1 MKSLIAVLG
10 GVTSG
15 GGKGV
20 VCASIGNLLIEN
32 GIKTT
37 VIKYDGL
44 MNYSFE
50 QMNPYHVI
58 PEVRWSDEEVTV
70 LADGGVVDSDLGV
83 YERFTGLELPSANNI
98 VNGQCLKELIS
109 YQDGKRWRVGE
120 VISVFP
126 HLIDIYK
133 EKLFEAIADNDAA
146 VLEVGGTVGDFES
159 EFFLRMVSN
168 LSAELDLFVV
178 QLSYLALMGSGAGAE
193 NDVINQ
199 DVILKPIK
207 QSFHTACSFCL
218 KPDALLIRSEKTV
231 GSGIKRRISRATCL
245 SEEHI
250 FFDYDVNSIYDVP
263 EMLRKQG
270 LLDLIMTRCG
280 LKSDVEARPSLAAYS
295 RSIVKLANAVQY
307 RVAII
312 GDSESWGSYTSLNEA
327 LVSLGVRYSRNI
339 CFDWFRSVGEY
350 AGLLENNVSY
360 KAFIVTEGIE
370 NPVDKAALLRKILEY
385 GKPVMCI
392 SYGAC
397 ILADIIGMSTERTGR
412 LVTGRIDTYL
422 KNSAAGAVRD
432 RHRRDFTIPICGNEG
447 KDIEIIGCDSQHRE
461 IHLFRP
467 VKYPYCIGAVSQPE
481 YTSRPYSPNLLFS
494 HLLNLNI
501 EEELQD
507 SAYESGTNPSC

>member
-15 GGKGV
+15 VGKGV

-37 VIKYDGL
+37 VIKYDGP
-44 MNYSFE
+44 MNYNFE

-109 YQDGKRWRVGE
+109 YQDGRRWRVGE

-133 EKLFEAIADNDAA
+133 EKLFEAIADNDVA

-159 EFFLRMVSN
+159 EFFLRMVSS

-193 NDVINQ
+193 NDVISQ
-199 DVILKPIK
+199 AVILKPIE
-207 QSFHTACSFCL
+207 QRFHTTCSFCL
-218 KPDALLIRSEKTV
+218 KPDALLIRSEKAI

-245 SEEHI
+245 SEAHI
-250 FFDYDVNSIYDVP
+250 FFDFDVNSIYDVP

-270 LLDLIMTRCG
+270 LLEMIMTCCR
-280 LKSDVEARPSLAAYS
+280 LKSSAKKRPSLAAYS
-295 RSIVKLANAVQY
+295 RNIVRLANTVQY

-312 GDSESWGSYTSLNEA
+312 GDTESWGSYTSLNEA
-327 LVSLGVRYSRNI
+327 LVSLGVRYNRNI
-339 CFDWFRSVGEY
+339 CFDWFRSAGEY
-350 AGLLENNVSY
+350 ARLLDNNTLY

-392 SYGAC
+392 SYGAR
-397 ILADIIGMSTERTGR
+397 ILADIIGMSAKRTDR
-412 LVTGRIDTYL
+412 LVTGRIDTYF
-422 KNSAAGAVRD
+422 KDSNAGAVRD
-432 RHRRDFTIPICGNEG
+432 RHRRDFTIPICGNEK

-467 VKYPYCIGAVSQPE
+467 VKYPYCLGAVSQPE

-501 EEELQD
+501 EEELLN
-507 SAYESGTNPSC
+507 SVYESGTTPSC

>member
-15 GGKGV
+15 VGKGV

-44 MNYSFE
+44 MNYNFE

-109 YQDGKRWRVGE
+109 YQDGRRWRVGE

-133 EKLFEAIADNDAA
+133 EKLFEAIADNDVA

-159 EFFLRMVSN
+159 EFFLRMVSS

-199 DVILKPIK
+199 DAILKPIK

-218 KPDALLIRSEKTV
+218 KPDALLIRSEKAI

-245 SEEHI
+245 SEAHI
-250 FFDYDVNSIYDVP
+250 FFDFDVNSIYDVP

-270 LLDLIMTRCG
+270 LLEMIMTCCR
-280 LKSDVEARPSLAAYS
+280 LKSSAKKRPSLAAYS
-295 RSIVKLANAVQY
+295 RNIVRLANTVQY

-312 GDSESWGSYTSLNEA
+312 GDTESWGSYTSLNEA
-327 LVSLGVRYSRNI
+327 LVSLGVRYNRNI
-339 CFDWFRSVGEY
+339 CFDWFRSAGEY
-350 AGLLENNVSY
+350 ARLLDNNTLY

-392 SYGAC
+392 SYGAR
-397 ILADIIGMSTERTGR
+397 ILADIIGMSAKRTDR
-412 LVTGRIDTYL
+412 LVTGRIDTYF
-422 KNSAAGAVRD
+422 KDSNAGAVRD
-432 RHRRDFTIPICGNEG
+432 RHRRDFTIPICGNEK
-447 KDIEIIGCDSQHRE
+447 KDIETSVVTASTE
-461 IHLFRP
+461 
-467 VKYPYCIGAVSQPE
+467 KYICSDQ
-481 YTSRPYSPNLLFS
+481 
-494 HLLNLNI
+494 
-501 EEELQD
+501 
-507 SAYESGTNPSC
+507 

>member
-1 MKSLIAVLG
+1 MVLG

-15 GGKGV
+15 VGKGI

-109 YQDGKRWRVGE
+109 YQDGKRWRAGE

-126 HLIDIYK
+126 HLIDVYK
-133 EKLFEAIADNDAA
+133 EKLFAAIADNDVAI
-146 VLEVGGTVGDFES
+146 LEVGGTVGDFES

-168 LSAELDLFVV
+168 LSAEMNLFVV
-178 QLSYLALMGSGAGAE
+178 QLSYLAFMGNDAGAK

-218 KPDALLIRSEKTV
+218 KPDALLIRSEKNV
-231 GSGIKRRISRATCL
+231 GGGIKSRISKATCL
-245 SEEHI
+245 KEEYI

-263 EMLRKQG
+263 EMLKKQG
-270 LLDLIMTRCG
+270 LMELIMSRCE
-280 LKSDVEARPSLAAYS
+280 LNSDVEVCPSLADYS
-295 RSIVKLANAVQY
+295 RSIVKLADEAQY
-307 RVAII
+307 RIAII
-312 GDSESWGSYTSLNEA
+312 GLAKRIEEVFFPNDPMPYYLDRTGEPLKVIMHLRDEA
-327 LVSLGVRYSRNI
+327 HRFDITFHRNKRSAGFVRTQLEEIEGIGTKTADLLLRR
-339 CFDWFRSVGEY
+339 FRSV
-350 AGLLENNVSY
+350 A
-360 KAFIVTEGIE
+360 
-370 NPVDKAALLRKILEY
+370 
-385 GKPVMCI
+385 
-392 SYGAC
+392 
-397 ILADIIGMSTERTGR
+397 
-412 LVTGRIDTYL
+412 RI
-422 KNSAAGAVRD
+422 
-432 RHRRDFTIPICGNEG
+432 RRA
-447 KDIEIIGCDSQHRE
+447 S
-461 IHLFRP
+461 
-467 VKYPYCIGAVSQPE
+467 
-481 YTSRPYSPNLLFS
+481 
-494 HLLNLNI
+494 
-501 EEELQD
+501 EEELAD
-507 SAYESGTNPSC
+507 AVGTAKARRVYAYFHDGTPAPDRPGEDDGAGESPTANGASDA

>member
-1 MKSLIAVLG
+1 MKSLIVVLG

-15 GGKGV
+15 VGKGI

-109 YQDGKRWRVGE
+109 YQDGKRWRAGE

-126 HLIDIYK
+126 HLIDVYK
-133 EKLFEAIADNDAA
+133 EKLFAAIADNDVAI
-146 VLEVGGTVGDFES
+146 LEVGGTVGDFES

-168 LSAELDLFVV
+168 LSAEMNLFVV
-178 QLSYLALMGSGAGAE
+178 QLSYLAFMGNDAGAK

-218 KPDALLIRSEKTV
+218 KPDALLIRSEKNV
-231 GSGIKRRISRATCL
+231 GGGIKSRISKATCL
-245 SEEHI
+245 KEEYI

-263 EMLRKQG
+263 EMLKKQG
-270 LLDLIMTRCG
+270 LMELIMSRCE
-280 LKSDVEARPSLAAYS
+280 LNSDVEVCPSLADYS
-295 RSIVKLANAVQY
+295 RSIVKLAAEAQY
-307 RVAII
+307 RIAII

-327 LVSLGVRYSRNI
+327 LVSLGVRYSKNI
-339 CFDWFRSVGEY
+339 CFDWFRSVEEY
-350 AGLLENNVSY
+350 ARLLENNASY
-360 KAFIVTEGIE
+360 HAFVVTEGIE
-370 NPVDKAALLRKILEY
+370 NPEDKAALLRNILEY

-397 ILADIIGMSTERTGR
+397 ILADIIGMSTERTDK

-422 KNSAAGAVRD
+422 KNSITGAVQD
-432 RHRRDFTIPICGNEG
+432 RHRRNFTIPMCRNEG
-447 KDIEIIGCDSQHRE
+447 KSIEIIGCDSQHKE

-467 VKYPYCIGAVSQPE
+467 VDFPYCIGAVSQPE

-494 HLLNLNI
+494 HLLNLKI
-501 EEELQD
+501 EEVLQD
-507 SAYESGTNPSC
+507 STYESKTNPPC

>member
-1 MKSLIAVLG
+1 MKSLIVVLG

-15 GGKGV
+15 VGKGV
-20 VCASIGNLLIEN
+20 VCASIGNLLIEK

-83 YERFTGLELPSANNI
+83 YERFTGLDLSTANNI

-109 YQDGKRWRVGE
+109 YQDGNRWKIGE

-126 HLIDIYK
+126 HLIEIYK
-133 EKLFEAIADNDAA
+133 GKLFEAIADNDVA

-159 EFFLRMVSN
+159 EFFLRMVSD
-168 LSAELDLFVV
+168 LSAELNLFVV
-178 QLSYLALMGSGAGAE
+178 QLSYLALMDGSIGTE
-193 NDVINQ
+193 KDVINQ

-218 KPDALLIRSEKTV
+218 KPDVLLIRSRKIV
-231 GSGIKRRISRATCL
+231 GNDIKSRISKATCL
-245 SEEHI
+245 SEEYI
-250 FFDYDVNSIYDVP
+250 LFDYDVESIYDVP

-270 LLDLIMTRCG
+270 LLELIMTRFR
-280 LKSDVEARPSLAAYS
+280 LKSDVEVRSSLSNYARG
-295 RSIVKLANAVQY
+295 IVKLAEALQY

-339 CFDWFRSVGEY
+339 CFDWFKSVEEY
-350 AGLLENNVSY
+350 AELLENNASY

-370 NPVDKAALLRKILEY
+370 NPMEKAEMLRKILEY
-385 GKPVMCI
+385 EKPVMCI

-397 ILADIIGMSTERTGR
+397 ILANIIGLSTERTDR
-412 LVTGRIDTYL
+412 LVIGKIDTYL
-422 KNSAAGAVRD
+422 KDSAVGTVRD
-432 RHRRDFTIPICGNEG
+432 RHRRDFTIPICENKGEN
-447 KDIEIIGCDSQHRE
+447 IEIIGCDSQHRE

-467 VKYPYCIGAVSQPE
+467 KKYPYCIGVVSQPE
-481 YTSRPYSPNLLFS
+481 YTSRPNSPNLLFS

-507 SAYESGTNPSC
+507 IAYESETYSSC

>member
-1 MKSLIAVLG
+1 MKSLIVVLG

-15 GGKGV
+15 VGKGI
-20 VCASIGNLLIEN
+20 VCASIGNMLIEN
-32 GIKTT
+32 GIRTT

-83 YERFTGLELPSANNI
+83 YERFTGLELPSVNNI
-98 VNGQCLKELIS
+98 LNGQCLKELIS
-109 YQDGKRWRVGE
+109 YQEGKRWRVGE

-168 LSAELDLFVV
+168 LSAELNLFVL
-178 QLSYLALMGSGAGAE
+178 QLSYLSFMGSGSGAE

-207 QSFHTACSFCL
+207 QSFHAACSFCL
-218 KPDALLIRSEKTV
+218 KPDALLIRSKKNA
-231 GSGIKRRISRATCL
+231 GSGIKRRISKATCL

-263 EMLRKQG
+263 EMLEREG
-270 LLDLIMTRCG
+270 LMEMILTRCG
-280 LKSDVEARPSLAAYS
+280 LKTAVEACPSLADYS
-295 RSIVKLANAVQY
+295 RSIRKLADEVQY
-307 RVAII
+307 RIAII

-350 AGLLENNVSY
+350 AELLENNASY
-360 KAFIVTEGIE
+360 QAFIVTEGIE
-370 NPVDKAALLRKILEY
+370 NPIDKAALLIEILEY

-397 ILADIIGMSTERTGR
+397 ILADSVGLSTEKTDR
-412 LVTGRIDTYL
+412 LVTGRIDTHL
-422 KNSAAGAVRD
+422 KDSVTGAIRD
-432 RHRRDFTIPICGNEG
+432 RHRRDFTIPMRGNEG
-447 KDIEIIGCDSQHRE
+447 KEIEIIGCDSQHRE

-467 VKYPYCIGAVSQPE
+467 VKYPHCIGAVSQPE
-481 YTSRPYSPNLLFS
+481 YTSRPYSPNLLFA
-494 HLLNLNI
+494 HLLNLKI

-507 SAYESGTNPSC
+507 SAYESGTNSSC

>member
-1 MKSLIAVLG
+1 MKGGILFLKSLIVVLG

-15 GGKGV
+15 VGKGV

-32 GIKTT
+32 GIRTT

-83 YERFTGLELPSANNI
+83 YERFTGLELPSVNNI

-109 YQDGKRWRVGE
+109 HQECKRWKAGE
-120 VISVFP
+120 VISIFP

-168 LSAELDLFVV
+168 LSDELNLFVL
-178 QLSYLALMGSGAGAE
+178 QLSYLSFMGSGSGAE

-207 QSFHTACSFCL
+207 QSFHAACSFCL
-218 KPDALLIRSEKTV
+218 KPDALLIRSKKKV
-231 GSGIKRRISRATCL
+231 GSGIKRRVSKATCL

-263 EMLRKQG
+263 EMLKREG
-270 LLDLIMTRCG
+270 LM
-280 LKSDVEARPSLAAYS
+280 EM
-295 RSIVKLANAVQY
+295 
-307 RVAII
+307 
-312 GDSESWGSYTSLNEA
+312 
-327 LVSLGVRYSRNI
+327 
-339 CFDWFRSVGEY
+339 
-350 AGLLENNVSY
+350 
-360 KAFIVTEGIE
+360 
-370 NPVDKAALLRKILEY
+370 IL
-385 GKPVMCI
+385 
-392 SYGAC
+392 
-397 ILADIIGMSTERTGR
+397 
-412 LVTGRIDTYL
+412 
-422 KNSAAGAVRD
+422 
-432 RHRRDFTIPICGNEG
+432 
-447 KDIEIIGCDSQHRE
+447 
-461 IHLFRP
+461 
-467 VKYPYCIGAVSQPE
+467 
-481 YTSRPYSPNLLFS
+481 
-494 HLLNLNI
+494 
-501 EEELQD
+501 
-507 SAYESGTNPSC
+507 SG